1 MQWSP
6 PTLDPS
12 EPFLRERRPAPIDP
26 APRALIV
33 FALAAGLAFDIG
45 IRGGPNNAFVA
56 VAFVLVVIALVS
68 HRRVEQRSA
77 RVLALLSIAPAVF
90 LALNASPATTAANV
104 IAGAILIGLACA
116 YARSG
121 SLFHTT
127 PFAVVVRAGAV
138 LDRSVA
144 APNMLRPALP
154 PTGGRAAKFG
164 LRLAKPAAIAIPML
178 AIVVALLA
186 AADPVF
192 KRLLI
197 PRWQPAPIA
206 SHVVWLA
213 VFACV
218 VVAIAAGAQ
227 GDAQSTPR
235 AGRFRALEVT
245 VMLGLA
251 AIVLGLFAIAQLVAL
266 SDAGDRLV
274 AEAGLTPAEYARS
287 GFFQLCWAT
296 AFLVAFLAIV
306 RGLAEPG
313 SFDRGLVRVLATLV
327 PLMAIGLVVV
337 SVRRMALYDDAFGL
351 TMLRLWVVLAAVWMG
366 VVLLMIAARNA
377 GIGRNY
383 NWLLGGALTAAFAVV
398 VLVNVASPE
407 AFIVRHNVA
416 RAERGETFD
425 AAYLNALSDDAVP
438 AIVDAIEHSSS
449 PTVRSEL
456 SSSLKCDT
464 ERTGVAA
471 LNRAARRAN
480 ADRRR
485 ACESLSFGS

>member
-1 MQWSP
+1 MWTS

-12 EPFLRERRPAPIDP
+12 EPFLRERRPAPVDP
-26 APRALIV
+26 APRELIV
-33 FALAAGLAFDIG
+33 LALAAGLALDIG
-45 IRGGPNNAFVA
+45 IRGGPSNAFVT
-56 VAFVLVVIALVS
+56 VAIVLVVIALAS
-68 HRRVEQRSA
+68 HHRVEQASA
-77 RVLALLSIAPAVF
+77 RILALVAIAPAVF
-90 LALNASPATTAANV
+90 LAINTSPATTTANLTA
-104 IAGAILIGLACA
+104 IAVLLGLACA

-121 SLFHTT
+121 SIFDTT
-127 PFAVVVRAGAV
+127 PFAVVVRAGTAF
-138 LDRSVA
+138 DRSIA
-144 APNMLRPALP
+144 APKMLRPALP
-154 PTGGRAAKFG
+154 ATGGRATTFG

-197 PRWQPAPIA
+197 PKWQAGPIA
-206 SHVVWLA
+206 GHVALLV

-218 VVAIAAGAQ
+218 VVAIAAAAQ
-227 GDAQSTPR
+227 GDAEVTPR
-235 AGRFRALEVT
+235 PGRFRALEVT

-274 AEAGLTPAEYARS
+274 AEAGITPAEYARS

-313 SFDRGLVRVLATLV
+313 SFDRGLVRVLATIV

-351 TMLRLWVVLAAVWMG
+351 TMLRLWVVVAAVWMG

-377 GIGRNY
+377 GVGRGRN
-383 NWLLGGALTAAFAVV
+383 WLVGGTLTAALA
-398 VLVNVASPE
+398 LTLIVNVVSPE
-407 AFIVRHNVA
+407 ALIVRHNVA

-425 AAYLNALSDDAVP
+425 AAYLNGLSDDAVP
-438 AIVDAIEHSSS
+438 AIVHAIEHSPSRA
-449 PTVRSEL
+449 VRSTLRATFE
-456 SSSLKCDT
+456 CDT
-464 ERTGVAA
+464 GRTGVAA
-471 LNRAARRAN
+471 LNRAASAAN
-480 ADRRR
+480 AARRR
-485 ACESLSFGS
+485 SCETLSSDS